1 MLMSTFHLQY
11 GEERFTIVEDV
22 KRTYESINIGNTE
35 RMGTNF
41 KEKQTKV
48 QFIVSSQVALTWYSQ
63 L

>member
-1 MLMSTFHLQY
+1 MSTFHLQY

-48 QFIVSSQVALTWYSQ
+48 QFIVSSQVALT
-63 L
+63 